1 MMIVNFHEDSYQNT
15 RGSQL
20 VNAIIIGLGLIVLFC
35 LFRALYFMVTL
46 KGPKQ
51 GEGVANFL
59 MLRVTFSAILI
70 GFIVVANYAGW
81 IELHGPY
88 QDPRLAP
95 SIEQNQE
102 EKSLKE
108 DV

>member
-1 MMIVNFHEDSYQNT
+1 
-15 RGSQL
+15 
-20 VNAIIIGLGLIVLFC
+20 
-35 LFRALYFMVTL
+35 MVSL

-59 MLRVTFSAILI
+59 MLRVVFSAILI

-88 QDPRLAP
+88 QDPRLAVA
-95 SIEQNQE
+95 IEQSQE

-108 DV
+108 NE

>member
-1 MMIVNFHEDSYQNT
+1 VVNT
-15 RGSQL
+15 
-20 VNAIIIGLGLIVLFC
+20 IIIVLGLVVLFC

-88 QDPRLAP
+88 QDPRFAT
-95 SIEQNQE
+95 SIEQNQK
-102 EKSLKE
+102 EKNIE
-108 DV
+108 DDGQRE

>member
-1 MMIVNFHEDSYQNT
+1 
-15 RGSQL
+15 
-20 VNAIIIGLGLIVLFC
+20 
-35 LFRALYFMVTL
+35 MVTL
-46 KGPKQ
+46 KGRKQ

-95 SIEQNQE
+95 SIEKNQK
-102 EKSLKE
+102 EKSLDSDE
-108 DV
+108 QTE

>member
-1 MMIVNFHEDSYQNT
+1 MVNT
-15 RGSQL
+15 
-20 VNAIIIGLGLIVLFC
+20 IIIVLGLIVLFC

-46 KGPKQ
+46 KGRKQ

-95 SIEQNQE
+95 SIEKNQK
-102 EKSLKE
+102 EKILDADE
-108 DV
+108 QTE

>member
-1 MMIVNFHEDSYQNT
+1 MVNT
-15 RGSQL
+15 
-20 VNAIIIGLGLIVLFC
+20 IIIVLGLVVLFC

-95 SIEQNQE
+95 SIEKNQK
-102 EKSLKE
+102 EKIL
-108 DV
+108 DVDEQTE

>member
-1 MMIVNFHEDSYQNT
+1 MVNT
-15 RGSQL
+15 
-20 VNAIIIGLGLIVLFC
+20 IIIVLGLVVLFC

-70 GFIVVANYAGW
+70 GFIVIANYAGW

-95 SIEQNQE
+95 SIEKNQK
-102 EKSLKE
+102 EKSLDADE
-108 DV
+108 QRE